1 MSIYYIYTA
10 YGNIFLS
17 DAPVQM
23 LQENSL
29 HIHCNLPRL
38 RMGAIDNLSSKVL
51 IESDIIAKIDMS
63 GFAPYD
69 TLTYSESSDSHF
81 TFYLSVKELQSMRIY
96 VTDQNN
102 NKIPLNLGW
111 TMSMKFIYEDVSA
124 EIVAAE
130 NTKLLEEIRD
140 LMKYLVLSKHME

>member
-1 MSIYYIYTA
+1 
-10 YGNIFLS
+10 
-17 DAPVQM
+17 
-23 LQENSL
+23 
-29 HIHCNLPRL
+29 
-38 RMGAIDNLSSKVL
+38 
-51 IESDIIAKIDMS
+51 
-63 GFAPYD
+63 
-69 TLTYSESSDSHF
+69 
-81 TFYLSVKELQSMRIY
+81 MRIY

-102 NKIPLNLGW
+102 NKIPLNLDW